1 MPQRHPSDRPTP
13 SRATS
18 RVLREGGFTLLELM
32 IVLFLTSLL
41 LYSIY
46 QLFDKSVRL
55 YKVQDDQV
63 SMMANIRFALEQL
76 RTDIK
81 NAGFQASPNTVAD
94 SAVCPKPASVHR
106 ALRLEHNPI
115 FKNKFDNKNPNVT
128 PVSLYL
134 WGDIRIGQS
143 FFSEYVT
150 GNTVKVKGDFTDD
163 EFNRIFTTDSFL
175 RIVNHDQYEM
185 VYKITS
191 VSASARTITL
201 DGNPPIVSDL
211 QPCGV
216 DGLGENQLVNVI
228 DYVRYRII
236 FDPADSTNKRTLLVR
251 EYLKQDG
258 TTVRD
263 KGVTVIAD
271 NVVDLQLYDF
281 VFDTDTTRKL
291 PVLDRSKS
299 KLEDVLDDGD
309 EGLLGKD
316 KGSSGDP
323 APENLRF
330 FTLVLSVRADNH
342 DFAMAHTPKTTVHQ
356 PLVSFTTLP
365 KLQGASQVMS
375 IASKMELRS
384 LSVRNLKAGLP

>member
-1 MPQRHPSDRPTP
+1 M
-13 SRATS
+13 
-18 RVLREGGFTLLELM
+18 RVLLPEEKSRSGRPSLGDARGFTLLELL

-46 QLFDKSVRL
+46 QLFDKSTRL
-55 YKVQDDQV
+55 YKVQDDMVTMQ
-63 SMMANIRFALEQL
+63 ANIRFALEQL
-76 RTDIK
+76 RTDVK
-81 NAGFQASPNTVAD
+81 NAGFQASPNTLSD
-94 SAVCPKPASVHR
+94 SAVCPKPPSIHR
-106 ALRLEHNPI
+106 AIRLEHNPI
-115 FKNKFDNKNPNVT
+115 FSGKFDNKNPYVI
-128 PVSLYL
+128 PVSIYL

-143 FFSEYVT
+143 FFTEYVT
-150 GNTVKVKGDFTDD
+150 GNTVKIKGDFTDE
-163 EFNRIFTTDSFL
+163 EFARIFTIDSFL
-175 RIVNHDQYEM
+175 RLVNHDQYEM

-191 VSASARTITL
+191 VSASARTVTL

-216 DGLGENQLVNVI
+216 DGLGENQLANVI

-236 FDPADSTNKRTLLVR
+236 FDPADTTNKRTLLVR

-263 KGVTVIAD
+263 RGVTVIAD
-271 NVVDLQLYDF
+271 NVVDLQVYDF
-281 VFDTDTTRKL
+281 VFDSDLTRKL

-309 EGLLGKD
+309 DGILGKD
-316 KGSSGDP
+316 NGSSGDP

-330 FTLVLSVRADNH
+330 FTLVLTVRSDSH
-342 DFAMAHTPKTTVHQ
+342 DFSLSHEPKKVQHA

-365 KLQGASQVMS
+365 KLQGASRVLTV
-375 IASKMELRS
+375 ASKMELRS
-384 LSVRNLKAGLP
+384 LSVRNLKSGLP